1 MTKNSDFKYFIYF
14 CPPKI
19 ENEKIKEMKQ
29 FFEKKKNTHFFIGT
43 LLFIILAQSFAIA
56 KLYSSKDD
64 KTYEVNLVKINT
76 KRDSL
81 DLFSLKNNLANIDRT
96 VRTLNSFFRAK
107 NIPNLS
113 IEALAKDSLSN
124 SVYLS
129 NQSSRY
135 SQYLVDLEQKLQ
147 QVPLGI
153 PTEGHVSS
161 NFGKRVNPIPSKKI
175 LLASAKPIAFNNSP
189 DEKDSAGNPINSTA
203 NPKLEGTQ
211 APAEKD
217 QMQFHKG
224 VDIAAPM
231 GTEVYCAAKGKVIF
245 AGQKSGYGNCII
257 IEHGNGL
264 ATLYGHLS
272 KILVEANQK
281 VEIGDIIAK
290 VGSTGRS
297 TGPHLHYEV
306 RKNNTPI
313 NPKLFLNL

>member
-1 MTKNSDFKYFIYF
+1 
-14 CPPKI
+14 
-19 ENEKIKEMKQ
+19 MKR
-29 FFEKKKNTHFFIGT
+29 FFEKKKNTHFFIGA
-43 LLFIILAQSFAIA
+43 LLIIILAQSFAIA

-64 KTYEVNLVKINT
+64 KNYEVNLVKINT
-76 KRDSL
+76 KKDSL
-81 DLFSLKNNLANIDRT
+81 DLFSLKNNLAQIDQT
-96 VRTLNSFFRAK
+96 VRNLNGFFRAK

-113 IEALAKDSLSN
+113 IEALAKDSLS
-124 SVYLS
+124 SYVYLT

-135 SQYLVDLEQKLQ
+135 SEYLVELEKKLQ

-153 PTEGHVSS
+153 PTDGHLSS
-161 NFGKRVNPIPSKKI
+161 NFGKRVNPIPSKK
-175 LLASAKPIAFNNSP
+175 LLFASVKPIGFSSV
-189 DEKDSAGNPINSTA
+189 EKDSAGNMINKSA
-203 NPKLEGTQ
+203 NSAKLEGTQ

-231 GTEVYCAAKGKVIF
+231 GTDVYCAAQGKVIF
-245 AGQKSGYGNCII
+245 AGQKSGYGNCVI

-272 KILVEANQK
+272 KILVDANQQVK
-281 VEIGDIIAK
+281 IGDVIAK

>member
-1 MTKNSDFKYFIYF
+1 
-14 CPPKI
+14 
-19 ENEKIKEMKQ
+19 MKR
-29 FFEKKKNTHFFIGT
+29 FFEKKKNTHFFIGA
-43 LLFIILAQSFAIA
+43 LLIIILAQSFAIA

-64 KTYEVNLVKINT
+64 KNYEVNLVKINT
-76 KRDSL
+76 KKDSL
-81 DLFSLKNNLANIDRT
+81 DLFSLKNNLAQIDQT
-96 VRTLNSFFRAK
+96 VRNLNGFFRAK

-113 IEALAKDSLSN
+113 IEALAKDSLS
-124 SVYLS
+124 SYVYLT

-135 SQYLVDLEQKLQ
+135 SEYLVELEKKLQ

-153 PTEGHVSS
+153 PTDGHLSS
-161 NFGKRVNPIPSKKI
+161 NFGKRVNPIPSRKI
-175 LLASAKPIAFNNSP
+175 LLASAKPIGFSSV
-189 DEKDSAGNPINSTA
+189 EKDSAGNIINKSA
-203 NPKLEGTQ
+203 NSAKLEGTQ

-231 GTEVYCAAKGKVIF
+231 GTDVYCSAQGKVIF
-245 AGQKSGYGNCII
+245 AGQKSGYGNCVI

-272 KILVEANQK
+272 KILVDANQQVK
-281 VEIGDIIAK
+281 IGDVIAK
-290 VGSTGRS
+290 VGNTGRS

>member
-1 MTKNSDFKYFIYF
+1 
-14 CPPKI
+14 
-19 ENEKIKEMKQ
+19 MKR
-29 FFEKKKNTHFFIGT
+29 FFEKKKNTHFFIGA
-43 LLFIILAQSFAIA
+43 LLIIILAQSFAIA

-64 KTYEVNLVKINT
+64 KNYEVNLVKINT
-76 KRDSL
+76 KKDSL
-81 DLFSLKNNLANIDRT
+81 DLFSLKNNLAQIDQT
-96 VRTLNSFFRAK
+96 VRNLNGFFRAK

-113 IEALAKDSLSN
+113 IEALAKDSLS
-124 SVYLS
+124 SYVYLT

-135 SQYLVDLEQKLQ
+135 SEYLVELEKKLQ

-153 PTEGHVSS
+153 PTNGHLSS
-161 NFGKRVNPIPSKKI
+161 NFGKRVNPIPSKK
-175 LLASAKPIAFNNSP
+175 LLFASVKPIGFSSV
-189 DEKDSAGNPINSTA
+189 EKDSAGNIINKSA
-203 NPKLEGTQ
+203 NSAKLEGTQ

-231 GTEVYCAAKGKVIF
+231 GTDVYCAAQGKVIF

-272 KILVEANQK
+272 KILVDANQQVK
-281 VEIGDIIAK
+281 IGDVIAK

>member
-1 MTKNSDFKYFIYF
+1 
-14 CPPKI
+14 
-19 ENEKIKEMKQ
+19 MKR
-29 FFEKKKNTHFFIGT
+29 FFEKKKNTHFFIGA
-43 LLFIILAQSFAIA
+43 LLIIILAQSFAIA

-64 KTYEVNLVKINT
+64 KNYEVNLVKINT
-76 KRDSL
+76 KKDSL
-81 DLFSLKNNLANIDRT
+81 DLFSLKNDLAQIDQT
-96 VRTLNSFFRAK
+96 VRNLNGFFRAK

-113 IEALAKDSLSN
+113 IEALAKDSLS
-124 SVYLS
+124 SYVYLT

-135 SQYLVDLEQKLQ
+135 SEYLVELEKKLQ

-153 PTEGHVSS
+153 PTDGHLSS
-161 NFGKRVNPIPSKKI
+161 NFGKRVNPIPSRKI
-175 LLASAKPIAFNNSP
+175 LLASAKPIGFSSV
-189 DEKDSAGNPINSTA
+189 EKDSAGNIINKSA
-203 NPKLEGTQ
+203 NSAKLEGTQ

-231 GTEVYCAAKGKVIF
+231 GTDVYCAAQGKVIF
-245 AGQKSGYGNCII
+245 AGQKSGYGNCVI

-272 KILVEANQK
+272 KILVDANQQVK
-281 VEIGDIIAK
+281 IGDVIAK

>member
-1 MTKNSDFKYFIYF
+1 
-14 CPPKI
+14 
-19 ENEKIKEMKQ
+19 MKR
-29 FFEKKKNTHFFIGT
+29 FFEKKKNTHFFIGA
-43 LLFIILAQSFAIA
+43 LLIIILAQSFAIA

-64 KTYEVNLVKINT
+64 KNYEVNLVKINT
-76 KRDSL
+76 KKDSL
-81 DLFSLKNNLANIDRT
+81 DLFSLKNNLAQIDQT
-96 VRTLNSFFRAK
+96 VRNLNGFFRAK

-113 IEALAKDSLSN
+113 IEALAKDSLS
-124 SVYLS
+124 SYVYLT

-135 SQYLVDLEQKLQ
+135 SEYLVELEKKLQ

-153 PTEGHVSS
+153 PTDGHLSS
-161 NFGKRVNPIPSKKI
+161 NFGKRVNPIPSKK
-175 LLASAKPIAFNNSP
+175 LLFASVKPIGFSSV
-189 DEKDSAGNPINSTA
+189 EKDSAGNIINKSA
-203 NPKLEGTQ
+203 NSAKLEGTQ

-231 GTEVYCAAKGKVIF
+231 GTDVYCAAQGKVIF
-245 AGQKSGYGNCII
+245 AGQKSGYGNCVI

-272 KILVEANQK
+272 KILIDGNQQVK
-281 VEIGDIIAK
+281 IGDVIAK

>member
-1 MTKNSDFKYFIYF
+1 
-14 CPPKI
+14 
-19 ENEKIKEMKQ
+19 MKR
-29 FFEKKKNTHFFIGT
+29 FFEKKKNTHFFIGA
-43 LLFIILAQSFAIA
+43 LLIIILAQSFAIA

-64 KTYEVNLVKINT
+64 KNYEVNLVKINT
-76 KRDSL
+76 KKDSL
-81 DLFSLKNNLANIDRT
+81 DLFSLKNNLAQIDQT
-96 VRTLNSFFRAK
+96 VRNLNGFFRAK

-113 IEALAKDSLSN
+113 IEALAKDSLS
-124 SVYLS
+124 SYVYLT

-135 SQYLVDLEQKLQ
+135 SEYLVELEKKLQ

-153 PTEGHVSS
+153 PTDGHLSS
-161 NFGKRVNPIPSKKI
+161 NFGKRVNPIPSKK
-175 LLASAKPIAFNNSP
+175 LLFASVKPIGFSSV
-189 DEKDSAGNPINSTA
+189 EKDSAGNIINKSA
-203 NPKLEGTQ
+203 NSAKLEGTQ

-231 GTEVYCAAKGKVIF
+231 GTDVYCSAQGKVIF
-245 AGQKSGYGNCII
+245 AGQKSGYGNCVI

-272 KILVEANQK
+272 KILVDANQQVK
-281 VEIGDIIAK
+281 IGDVIAK

>member
-1 MTKNSDFKYFIYF
+1 
-14 CPPKI
+14 
-19 ENEKIKEMKQ
+19 MKR
-29 FFEKKKNTHFFIGT
+29 FFEKKKNTHFFIGA
-43 LLFIILAQSFAIA
+43 LLIIILAQSFAIA

-64 KTYEVNLVKINT
+64 KNYEVNLVKINT
-76 KRDSL
+76 KKDSL
-81 DLFSLKNNLANIDRT
+81 DLFSLKNNLAQIDQT
-96 VRTLNSFFRAK
+96 VRNLNGFFRAK

-113 IEALAKDSLSN
+113 IEALAKDSLS
-124 SVYLS
+124 SYVYLT

-135 SQYLVDLEQKLQ
+135 SEYLVELEKKLQ

-153 PTEGHVSS
+153 PTDGHLSS
-161 NFGKRVNPIPSKKI
+161 NFGKRVNPIPSKK
-175 LLASAKPIAFNNSP
+175 LLFASVKPIGFSSV
-189 DEKDSAGNPINSTA
+189 EKDSAGNIINKSA
-203 NPKLEGTQ
+203 NSAKLEGTQ

-231 GTEVYCAAKGKVIF
+231 GTDVYCAAKGKVIF
-245 AGQKSGYGNCII
+245 AGQKSGYGNCVI
-257 IEHGNGL
+257 IEHENGL

-272 KILVEANQK
+272 KILVDANQQVK
-281 VEIGDIIAK
+281 IGDIIAK

>member
-1 MTKNSDFKYFIYF
+1 
-14 CPPKI
+14 
-19 ENEKIKEMKQ
+19 MKR
-29 FFEKKKNTHFFIGT
+29 FFEKKKNTHFFIGA
-43 LLFIILAQSFAIA
+43 LLIIILAQSFAIA

-64 KTYEVNLVKINT
+64 KNYEVNLVKINT
-76 KRDSL
+76 KKDSL
-81 DLFSLKNNLANIDRT
+81 DLFSLKNNLAQIDQT
-96 VRTLNSFFRAK
+96 VRNLNGFFRAK

-113 IEALAKDSLSN
+113 IEALAKDSLS
-124 SVYLS
+124 SYVYLT

-135 SQYLVDLEQKLQ
+135 SEYLVELEKKLQ

-153 PTEGHVSS
+153 PTDGHLSS
-161 NFGKRVNPIPSKKI
+161 NFGKRVNPIPSKK
-175 LLASAKPIAFNNSP
+175 LLFAYVKPIGFSSV
-189 DEKDSAGNPINSTA
+189 EKDSAGNIINKSA
-203 NPKLEGTQ
+203 NSAKLEGTQ

-231 GTEVYCAAKGKVIF
+231 GTDVYCAAQGKVIF
-245 AGQKSGYGNCII
+245 AGQKSGYGNCVI

-272 KILVEANQK
+272 KILVDANQQVK
-281 VEIGDIIAK
+281 IGDVIAK